1 MFKVRSTPP
10 ARGLSIYNKPTIMKF
25 SLKGYW
31 EPTPKNIRKFA
42 DSLLAGAMTVSTFS
56 FVNDY
61 HTIAYAVLIIAGIAK
76 FISNFFVDDQE
87 TLA

>member
-1 MFKVRSTPP
+1 
-10 ARGLSIYNKPTIMKF
+10 MKF

-42 DSLLAGAMTVSTFS
+42 DSLLAGAMTVSTIS

-61 HTIAYAVLIIAGIAK
+61 HIVAYTVLIVAGIAK
-76 FISNFFVDDQE
+76 FLSNFFVEEESKIKQP
-87 TLA
+87 